1 MASAREAA
9 SRGSCEAGEERSL
22 EDFGQ
27 DATPDGPARF
37 LQEGLAG
44 ALASLGA
51 RDWAIGGVCMEAAR
65 AMKEDLHHVDFKPHA
80 FSFEGRRYL
89 KPNISELD
97 LDDPEVASRAPPTL
111 AKALR
116 DLGDAVGE
124 ALPKA
129 LGITGR
135 PAIKVQRN
143 CGGAFPAHYDNAGP
157 PSNRCI
163 TAILYFG
170 GENDD
175 PQPGDGGELLLH
187 PFLSNPT
194 SIAPSLGRLVFFK
207 SDRVLHSVSMW
218 RGGGARYAA
227 SFWFDSQ
234 NVNSPSDCVLT
245 KDMLNF
251 VSWDACAAFFSRSPL
266 QRTISRAVCRETYA
280 STLKAAVC
288 GQDVEAM
295 LAAHEKNVE
304 TIGSKLRPLISELR
318 RRSALAADAAAWEN
332 GAGRQ
337 GAGRD
342 DDAGEK

>member
-234 NVNSPSDCVLT
+234 NVNSPSTSYRPTSQIGVLCVPDDRIRRLRPHQGHAQLCVLGR
-245 KDMLNF
+245 LRGA
-251 VSWDACAAFFSRSPL
+251 WDCHVYIWA
-266 QRTISRAVCRETYA
+266 
-280 STLKAAVC
+280 
-288 GQDVEAM
+288 
-295 LAAHEKNVE
+295 
-304 TIGSKLRPLISELR
+304 IGIP
-318 RRSALAADAAAWEN
+318 
-332 GAGRQ
+332 
-337 GAGRD
+337 
-342 DDAGEK
+342 